1 MQFIAIATQVQSK
14 NEDHM
19 EHFNIVFVLLLVL
32 ARYTTEFVLQTD
44 ASYSAVGLR
53 AVLDILLLMSV
64 RVDSESQ
71 W

>member
-1 MQFIAIATQVQSK
+1 
-14 NEDHM
+14 M

-53 AVLDILLLMSV
+53 AVLDIILLMSV

>member
-1 MQFIAIATQVQSK
+1 
-14 NEDHM
+14 M
-19 EHFNIVFVLLLVL
+19 EHFNIVFVLILVL
-32 ARYTTEFVLQTD
+32 ASYTTEFVLQTD